1 MPTMSYCAIENT
13 LEDLNVC
20 YDKLY
25 ALIHEEESINEDEQ
39 SNLPEFIRVCRSIV
53 KMYDRGINDGF
64 IFEDG
69 SLCSAD
75 EEEEDEEEE

>member
-20 YDKLY
+20 SEVLY
-25 ALIHEEESINEDEQ
+25 NLINEEEPINEYEQ
-39 SNLPEFIRVCRSIV
+39 ENLPAFIQTCKEIIR
-53 KMYDRGINDGF
+53 MYDRGVKSGV

-69 SLCSAD
+69 RLCSED
-75 EEEEDEEEE
+75 EEEEDEGEE

>member
-39 SNLPEFIRVCRSIV
+39 SNLPEFIRVCRDIV
-53 KMYDRGINDGF
+53 KMYDRGVNDGF
-64 IFEDG
+64 IFGDG

-75 EEEEDEEEE
+75 EEEENEEEE

>member
-20 YDKLY
+20 NDVLY
-25 ALIHEEESINEDEQ
+25 NLIHQEESINEYEQ
-39 SNLPEFIRVCRSIV
+39 EHLPAFIQTCREIV
-53 KMYDRGINDGF
+53 KMYDRGVRDGL

-69 SLCSAD
+69 RICS
-75 EEEEDEEEE
+75 EEEDEEEEGEE

>member
-13 LEDLNVC
+13 LEDLEVC

-25 ALIHEEESINEDEQ
+25 ALIHEEEPINEDEQ
-39 SNLPEFIRVCRSIV
+39 DKLPAFIQLCRNIV

-64 IFEDG
+64 IFADG
-69 SLCSAD
+69 SICSAD

>member
-20 YDKLY
+20 SEVLY
-25 ALIHEEESINEDEQ
+25 NLINEEESINEYEQ
-39 SNLPEFIRVCRSIV
+39 EHLPDFIRTCKEIIR
-53 KMYDRGINDGF
+53 MYDRGVKSGI

-69 SLCSAD
+69 RLCS
-75 EEEEDEEEE
+75 EEEEEEEETEA